1 MERAVEA
8 GLEEKGSALTQVI
21 LLGETGFDWSFN
33 CGGCC
38 VGCGSSELLKRVVGE
53 SLHEQRKEHWITM
66 MLGGAALGA
75 VCLVPGFGQAIGC
88 HRDGCCGHDTGEA
101 EGEEEQ
107 GVEVEVH
114 GATPEI
120 LNSEIASTTGIRA
133 VFESVRG
140 LESAFMR
147 AKSAADL
154 AIVATMCQE
163 TLAATADAV
172 VRLYPDDLK
181 GIDTRSPAVAIH
193 ILDTFFGS
201 RIGTNLD
208 EPSRKMVRSILVL
221 TYDIQASGFRDRT
234 QATVSVESVRFIVA
248 TFLLLV

>member
-88 HRDGCCGHDTGEA
+88 HRDGVVAMTLGSLKARKT
-101 EGEEEQ
+101 
-107 GVEVEVH
+107 
-114 GATPEI
+114 
-120 LNSEIASTTGIRA
+120 
-133 VFESVRG
+133 RG
-140 LESAFMR
+140 W
-147 AKSAADL
+147 KW
-154 AIVATMCQE
+154 TC
-163 TLAATADAV
+163 
-172 VRLYPDDLK
+172 
-181 GIDTRSPAVAIH
+181 
-193 ILDTFFGS
+193 
-201 RIGTNLD
+201 
-208 EPSRKMVRSILVL
+208 MVQL
-221 TYDIQASGFRDRT
+221 Q
-234 QATVSVESVRFIVA
+234 RF
-248 TFLLLV
+248 